1 MGWQSLETL
10 GAGEYLFTPGGAET
24 LIGSVVSAAEVSG
37 SSWTLS
43 LTPARRARVTAVSYL
58 ASETPSEPAR
68 FVWTGGF
75 EQGNINGTTAFAPTV
90 FDTGVSASL
99 LTYSGSG
106 GGDPSPEESY
116 SFGLEVWV
124 TPAECDEVGSATRC
138 RVSAYDRSVIFHA
151 RMYSAEKRCLI
162 GDFNGAI
169 SPSRSIVWSQWQTYG
184 GAWADM
190 SEPRIAEDGRSARLM
205 LQSQWCGHAV
215 IKQTVVLDNGERYVQ
230 QYCVDVLGQ
239 PMYTGDAYAT
249 GPQVVTVG
257 ALP

>member
-10 GAGEYLFTPGGAET
+10 GAGEYLFTPAGVAT
-24 LIGSVVSAAEVSG
+24 LVGSVVSVAASDDAGWEL
-37 SSWTLS
+37 TLD
-43 LTPARRARVTAVSYL
+43 PARRVRVTAVSY
-58 ASETPSEPAR
+58 ATSDNETPAEFTWAD
-68 FVWTGGF
+68 G
-75 EQGNINGTTAFAPTV
+75 QQDNINGMTAFAPTV
-90 FDTGVSASL
+90 WETVSDAAS

-106 GGDPSPEESY
+106 GEEASTESY

-124 TPAECDEVGSATRC
+124 TPTECDEVGSATRC

-151 RMYSAEKRCLI
+151 RMYSAERRCLI

-169 SPSRSIVWSQWQTYG
+169 SPGRTIVWAQWQTYG

-190 SEPRIAEDGRSARLM
+190 SSPVIASDGRSARIT
-205 LQSQWCGHAV
+205 LQSQWCGRAV

-249 GPQVVTVG
+249 GPQTVTVG
-257 ALP
+257 TLP